1 MLQKGSESEKKEE
14 SFFRAVYQKIKR
26 VKKSEKAKKIVPK
39 DRSKMVAV
47 TLWTVLSSLL
57 IFSLL
62 AVLLS
67 VNTRSVVNDV
77 RRDFSKPKEDEQKQM
92 SVTAADNF
100 LSGFIREYVNAK
112 NDMDSIEQRK
122 KTLESYMVTNVNAS
136 FEDERRYDLTGLK
149 GNRILNEYNL
159 YNVKKE
165 RGYSLFQYKVKYT
178 NQFPVEKEVEKTV
191 KDGEKEKKVK
201 EKVIEM
207 NEAEKQILLNIPV
220 TNKGDAFAVTAVP
233 YFSVIYD
240 LKGKIASSNKEKT
253 REEYSGSKKDF
264 IEKFL
269 HSFFEKYAS
278 QKKEDLV
285 YMMKKPESLQDS
297 LSFGN
302 VENVKI
308 FETKKGF
315 EVSCDVEFKEKENQI
330 PVKEKFT
337 LELTENSGQF
347 YVYDFKHQ

>member
-1 MLQKGSESEKKEE
+1 MLQKESESDKKEE
-14 SFFRAVYQKIKR
+14 SFFRAASQKIKR
-26 VKKSEKAKKIVPK
+26 VKKPEKTKKIVPR

-47 TLWTVLSSLL
+47 TLWTLLSSLL
-57 IFSLL
+57 VFSIL

-77 RRDFSKPKEDEQKQM
+77 RRDFSQPKEDEQKQM

-100 LSGFIREYVNAK
+100 LSGFIHEYVNVK

-122 KTLESYMVTNVNAS
+122 KKLESYMVTDANTSV
-136 FEDERRYDLTGLK
+136 EDERRYDLTGLK
-149 GNRILNEYNL
+149 GNRILNEYSL

-165 RGYSLFQYKVKYT
+165 KGYSLFQYKVNYT

-191 KDGEKEKKVK
+191 KDGKQKKKVK
-201 EKVIEM
+201 EKVIEIQGV
-207 NEAEKQILLNIPV
+207 EKQLLLNIPV

-233 YFSVIYD
+233 YFTQIYD
-240 LKGKIASSNKEKT
+240 LKGKIASSYKEHT
-253 REEYSGSKKDF
+253 GEEYTGSKKES

-269 HSFFEKYAS
+269 HTFFEKYAS
-278 QKKEDLV
+278 QKKEDMV

-297 LSFGN
+297 LSFGH

-330 PVKEKFT
+330 PVKERFT

-347 YVYDFKHQ
+347 YVNDLKHQ

>member
-1 MLQKGSESEKKEE
+1 MLQKENESEKKEE
-14 SFFRAVYQKIKR
+14 SFFRAVHQKINR
-26 VKKSEKAKKIVPK
+26 VKKPGKAKKVVPR

-47 TLWTVLSSLL
+47 TLWAILSSLL
-57 IFSLL
+57 ILSLL

-67 VNTRSVVNDV
+67 VNTRSVINEV
-77 RRDFSKPKEDEQKQM
+77 RRDFNKPTEDEQIQM
-92 SVTAADNF
+92 SVTAAENF
-100 LSGFIREYVNAK
+100 LSGFIHEYVNVK

-122 KTLESYMVTNVNAS
+122 EKLESYMVTKVDGS

-165 RGYSLFQYKVKYT
+165 KGYNLFQYKVNYT

-191 KDGEKEKKVK
+191 KDGKKEKKVK
-201 EKVIEM
+201 EKVMEIQ
-207 NEAEKQILLNIPV
+207 EAEKQLLLNIPV
-220 TNKGDAFAVTAVP
+220 ANKGDAFAVTAVP
-233 YFSVIYD
+233 YFTPIYD
-240 LKGKIASSNKEKT
+240 LKGKIISFKKEHT
-253 REEYSGSKKDF
+253 REEYTGSKKES

-278 QKKEDLV
+278 QKKEDMV

-297 LSFGN
+297 LSFGY

-315 EVSCDVEFKEKENQI
+315 EVSCDVEFKEKENEI
-330 PVKEKFT
+330 PVKEPFT
-337 LELTENSGQF
+337 LELTETSGQF
-347 YVYDFKHQ
+347 YVKDLKHQ